1 MKTLAL
7 LIGFV
12 SACFARN
19 DPSPE
24 AISYKEHQAS
34 PRAQENL
41 ELYLEA
47 LLLTSSLSTT
57 YSEEVF
63 MMNLGMYP
71 NRVPV
76 YDQKEASIHPDF
88 NFGYRLQAL
97 YRTPPT
103 RNSLYGGYTYIH
115 NQGDGNLKSD
125 NTSSLQD
132 GTEQRNRINDSGNQ
146 HLHLHICDLIVMRQF
161 PMYEHIS
168 FALGAGLTFNDFHYF
183 FALKNDEHL
192 TTTQSSGAPL
202 SSYDLFVKSQR
213 KSTAWGIGPKVEWHF
228 GFHFAELQSNYDVS
242 LNFAL
247 QLSTLFTK
255 FWSKGN
261 YS

>member
-12 SACFARN
+12 SACFAGN

-24 AISYKEHQAS
+24 AIAYYKEHQAS
-34 PRAQENL
+34 PRAQENV

-76 YDQKEASIHPDF
+76 YGQKEASIHPDF

-97 YRTPPT
+97 YRIPPT

-168 FALGAGLTFNDFHYF
+168 FALGAGLTFNDFH
-183 FALKNDEHL
+183 
-192 TTTQSSGAPL
+192 
-202 SSYDLFVKSQR
+202 
-213 KSTAWGIGPKVEWHF
+213 
-228 GFHFAELQSNYDVS
+228 
-242 LNFAL
+242 
-247 QLSTLFTK
+247 
-255 FWSKGN
+255 
-261 YS
+261 